1 MKDKQFE
8 QKLAKDAMDGLVEI
22 SMLIIIAFI
31 ISIPYMLFF

>member
-8 QKLAKDAMDGLVEI
+8 QKLAKDAIEGLTEI
-22 SMLIIIAFI
+22 SMLIITAFI